1 MIWDRHII
9 SNIYMGRSQKGI
21 YCAFVEHPG
30 LVYILDESYG
40 KMKWVAKHHIWFVP
54 GPLSEHID
62 GPWTLQDINYYNDPG
77 SYGDE
82 NSEAIEEQKFEWDSD
97 NDNVID
103 AKDRNIFACSWWYYF
118 PWISSLQGGCVLG
131 SHVYPRSGIPFK
143 YQKSPRL
150 GQPLPKILW
159 NRYGYPAIYRRFFS
173 IYTLDGRVSRRQ
185 LI

>member
-131 SHVYPRSGIPFK
+131 SHVTRGVAYHLSTRKVQDLGNLCPKYYGTGMGIQPFIEG
-143 YQKSPRL
+143 SFP
-150 GQPLPKILW
+150 
-159 NRYGYPAIYRRFFS
+159 
-173 IYTLDGRVSRRQ
+173 YTPWTGEFPEDN
-185 LI
+185 